1 MNKLNATIIA
11 SWLVALGALTTLAIK
26 FYNVTHIIVIH
37 FDAIKGIDFLGT
49 RGDALRIGFL
59 GLAFVVVNTILV
71 KLFEHRERMLAWT
84 IAGATLGIAAIELLA
99 AIVIVVNN

>member
-1 MNKLNATIIA
+1 MNKLNAILIA
-11 SWLVALGALTTLAIK
+11 SWMIAMGALATLFIK
-26 FYNVTHIIVIH
+26 FYNVTHTIVIH
-37 FDAIKGIDFLGT
+37 FDAVKGIDFLGT

-59 GLAFVVVNTILV
+59 SLAFVAVNTVLI
-71 KLFEHRERMLAWT
+71 KLFEHRERMLAWA